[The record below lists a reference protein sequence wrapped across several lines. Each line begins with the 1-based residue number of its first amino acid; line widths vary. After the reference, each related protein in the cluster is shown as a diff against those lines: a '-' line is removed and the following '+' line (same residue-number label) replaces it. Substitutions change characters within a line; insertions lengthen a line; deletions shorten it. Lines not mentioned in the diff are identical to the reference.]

1 MSMPCSAA
9 SLRTAGVARTSGR
22 GGAAFPFPEDA
33 SVPPPWTGAVRGG
46 VCCAGGAAG
55 ASAAPRDA
63 VALPSPPAAAPAGAS
78 TLDSSWAGFA
88 PAFASAGWAAVP
100 FAGSAAAF
108 ASAGCAAAPFAA
120 AGAAPVSSTARTVPT
135 ETVWP
140 SWTLISDSVP
150 STSEG
155 ISVFTLSVC
164 TSTSR
169 SYFFTCSPGCFS
181 HLPIVPSVTDSPSL
195 GIFSSNAISVPRQF
209 PHLRRDPLRVRHEP
223 VLLGAVHRRRG
234 DLRSTVPHHGRI
246 QTVEG
251 LLRDERCDLCPRTE
265 HPVVLV
271 HDEALPGLAGLA
283 EDGLGVERP
292 QAADVDD
299 VDRDPL
305 AGEGLRRRET
315 AMQHEPVGVHREV
328 CPFPF
333 DVRGTERDR
342 EVPVGH
348 LALHRAVGGFV
359 LEKDDGVLIAQRRPQ
374 HPGDVA
380 RRARHDDLQAGHVR
394 VERLD
399 RLRVI
404 EPAVDTRAP
413 RHADDQGNAELAVRA
428 VADARGLVDDL
439 LEGRRAEVRELHLG
453 DGTQPADRRA
463 DRNADDRGFSERR
476 VDDAAGPELV
486 DEPLAHA
493 EHAAARAD
501 VFAQQDVP
509 LVLPELL
516 EERVMDRLDVRLLH
530 LGRTQAGPR
539 ARVALAHELVHR
551 LDDVLAVRLGEVVG
565 VLADARAVRL
575 GRERARQDVDVLVR
589 ALALQ
594 DLLQAVRGSATRHI
608 LVDDDERV
616 RALHGLHDR

>member
-1 MSMPCSAA
+1 MSCRDTRPPSPLPSICAMSIPCSAA

-22 GGAAFPFPEDA
+22 GGAAFPFPEDS
-33 SVPPPWTGAVRGG
+33 SVPLPWTGAVRCG

-55 ASAAPRDA
+55 ASAAPGDA
-63 VALPSPPAAAPAGAS
+63 VALPSPLAAAPAGAA

-88 PAFASAGWAAVP
+88 PAFASAGWVAAAVP
-100 FAGSAAAF
+100 FAGSAAVF
-108 ASAGCAAAPFAA
+108 ASAGCGAPPCAWAGSAAAPFAAA
-120 AGAAPVSSTARTVPT
+120 AGAAPVSSTARMVPT

-140 SWTLISDSVP
+140 SWTLISESVP
-150 STSEG
+150 STSDG

-328 CPFPF
+328 GAFALH
-333 DVRGTERDR
+333 VRGTERDR

-348 LALHRAVGGFV
+348 RALHSAVGGLV
-359 LEKDDGVLIAQRRPQ
+359 LEEDDRVRIAQRRAQ
-374 HPGDVA
+374 HPRDVA

-399 RLRVI
+399 RLRVV
-404 EPAVDTRAP
+404 EPAVDTCTP
-413 RHADDQGNAELAVRA
+413 GHADDQGNAELAVRA

-453 DGTQPADRRA
+453 DRTQPADRGP
-463 DRNADDRGFSERR
+463 DRDPHDRRLRERR
-476 VDDAAGPELV
+476 VDDPSGPELV
-486 DEPLAHA
+486 DEALAHA

-501 VFAQQDVP
+501 VFAEQDVS
-509 LVLPELL
+509 LVPPELL
-516 EERVMDRLDVRLLH
+516 E
-530 LGRTQAGPR
+530 
-539 ARVALAHELVHR
+539 
-551 LDDVLAVRLGEVVG
+551 
-565 VLADARAVRL
+565 
-575 GRERARQDVDVLVR
+575 
-589 ALALQ
+589 
-594 DLLQAVRGSATRHI
+594 I
-608 LVDDDERV
+608 
-616 RALHGLHDR
+616 